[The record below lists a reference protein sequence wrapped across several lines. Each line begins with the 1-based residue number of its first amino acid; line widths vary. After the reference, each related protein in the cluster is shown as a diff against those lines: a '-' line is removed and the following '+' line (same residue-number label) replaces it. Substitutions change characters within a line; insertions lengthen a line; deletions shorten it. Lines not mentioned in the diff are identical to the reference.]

1 MLLMTEKHIRGGI
14 CYAIH
19 RYAKA
24 NNKYM
29 KDYKKNT
36 EHSCLKYQDVNN
48 LYEQAMSQKLSVND
62 CKWVEAISEFNEDF
76 LKSYNDE
83 VVFSILKIYITL
95 TII

>member
-1 MLLMTEKHIRGGI
+1 
-14 CYAIH
+14 
-19 RYAKA
+19 
-24 NNKYM
+24 
-29 KDYKKNT
+29 
-36 EHSCLKYQDVNN
+36 
-48 LYEQAMSQKLSVND
+48 MSQKLSVND

>member
-1 MLLMTEKHIRGGI
+1 
-14 CYAIH
+14 
-19 RYAKA
+19 
-24 NNKYM
+24 M
-29 KDYKKNT
+29 KDYKKNK

-48 LYEQAMSQKLSVND
+48 LYEQAMLQKLSVND

-76 LKSYNDE
+76 LKSYSDESNEGHFFE

>member
-1 MLLMTEKHIRGGI
+1 
-14 CYAIH
+14 
-19 RYAKA
+19 
-24 NNKYM
+24 M
-29 KDYKKNT
+29 KDYKKNK